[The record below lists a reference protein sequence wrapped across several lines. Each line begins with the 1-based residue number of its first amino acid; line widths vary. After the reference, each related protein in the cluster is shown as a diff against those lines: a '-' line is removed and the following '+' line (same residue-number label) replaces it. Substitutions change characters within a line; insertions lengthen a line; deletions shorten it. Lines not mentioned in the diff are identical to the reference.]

1 MSSDRC
7 AIIRTGLV
15 TAVLVLVIGG
25 LGSLLVLAHV
35 QCTVENDARQD
46 AGLLADSVA
55 RTLVQQFE
63 KAGRYGIP
71 FDRLPGVQ
79 GALQRTLDDVPGLAT
94 ITLTNAAGATLNRV
108 DRAGAV
114 ARDTVRVPIA
124 VAGEP
129 LGAIAIGTAPA
140 ELAAAFDT
148 VRQVCAITTVLLALL
163 AGIVAAVAAG
173 ALLDRR
179 RAQLRD
185 ALSANAAGRFDH
197 DLSAAALGRDAVAMA
212 FRALAD
218 GQAAQ
223 RERREAFDAYAQE
236 LLAVDF
242 DGSQRELVAAWSR
255 VARGMTPVTSDYR
268 TQPARDVAAGVAD
281 VRAGAGADA
290 VPTRLDRD
298 DGVAATPASP
308 SSTPRSGAR

>member
-1 MSSDRC
+1 MSSDRR

-15 TAVLVLVIGG
+15 TALLVLVIGG

-35 QCTVENDARQD
+35 QRTVENDARQD

-163 AGIVAAVAAG
+163 AGIVAAMAAG

-185 ALSANAAGRFDH
+185 ALAANAAGRFDH

-255 VARGMTPVTSDYR
+255 VARGMTPVTSEYR
-268 TQPARDVAAGVAD
+268 TQPAEGVAAGVAD
-281 VRAGAGADA
+281 VRAGAGA

>member
-1 MSSDRC
+1 MSNDRR
-7 AIIRTGLV
+7 AALRTGLV
-15 TAVLVLVIGG
+15 TALLVLAIGG

-35 QCTVENDARQD
+35 QRTVENDARQD
-46 AGLLADSVA
+46 ASLLAGSVA

-79 GALQRTLDDVPGLAT
+79 AALQRTLDDVPGLAN

-114 ARDTVRVPIA
+114 ARDTVRAPIA
-124 VAGEP
+124 VAGEA
-129 LGAIAIGTAPA
+129 LGTLAISTAPA

-148 VRQVCAITTVLLALL
+148 VRQVCAITTLLLALL
-163 AGIVAAVAAG
+163 AGIVAALAAG
-173 ALLDRR
+173 ALLDKRR
-179 RAQLRD
+179 TQLRD
-185 ALSANAAGRFDH
+185 ALAANAAGRFDR
-197 DLSAAALGRDAVAMA
+197 DLSAAAQGRDAVALA
-212 FRALAD
+212 FRAVAD

-242 DGSQRELVAAWSR
+242 DGSQREPVAAWSR
-255 VARGMTPVTSDYR
+255 VARGMAPVT
-268 TQPARDVAAGVAD
+268 TQERKPVPAS
-281 VRAGAGADA
+281 
-290 VPTRLDRD
+290 LDRD
-298 DGVAATPASP
+298 DDVPAAPAST